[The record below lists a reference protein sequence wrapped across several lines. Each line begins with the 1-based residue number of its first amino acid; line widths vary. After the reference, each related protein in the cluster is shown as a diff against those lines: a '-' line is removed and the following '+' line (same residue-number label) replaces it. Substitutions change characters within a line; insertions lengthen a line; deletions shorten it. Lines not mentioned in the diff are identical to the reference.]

1 MAFKPKSQQNRTN
14 FESDN
19 PGGLF
24 PVPKAGSRKARISLI
39 VDLGT
44 QPREDFEDPE
54 TGEVKPQKPCQQVAV
69 FADLTADN
77 VDYGGE
83 VGKQHYRLL
92 VNPMFAG
99 VVKGINFT
107 AVPPKDAKGNQI
119 KGKPWGL
126 HPANVL
132 TKIAKAIGKPEV
144 IESMDIS
151 ELLDTPFM
159 ATVEVK
165 ETDSG
170 KVNDAGDPIIYR
182 NVNFKGA
189 TSVPL
194 DDDDNP
200 LPVPELKTPAMCVT
214 FDDAKP
220 EQIKY
225 IRKNLIT
232 MIKQA
237 LDYEGSQMQKAIEA
251 FEANNNVPPTKT
263 ETKPETKKQEAKK
276 TTKPKPEPETPPH
289 QHGRLGANPSF
300 RATWYPS
307 GPDPAPLRFLEP
319 ALAQRP
325 GPRHD
330 ARAAPFSGRPALLLP
345 KR

>member
-1 MAFKPKSQQNRTN
+1 MAFKPKSQQNRSN

-39 VDLGT
+39 IDLGT
-44 QPREDFEDPE
+44 QEREDFEDPE
-54 TGEVKPQKPCQQVAV
+54 TGETKPQSPCQQVAV

-83 VGKQHYRLL
+83 IGKQHYRLMI
-92 VNPMFAG
+92 NKTFAG
-99 VVKGINFT
+99 TVQGINFT
-107 AVPPKDAKGNQI
+107 AVPPKDAKGNTI

-126 HPANVL
+126 HPANAL
-132 TKIAKAIGKPEV
+132 TKIAKAVGKPEV

-151 ELLDTPFM
+151 ELLDMPFM

-170 KVNDAGDPIIYR
+170 KKNDKGEPIIYK

-189 TSVPL
+189 TEVPL

-200 LPVPELKTPAMCVT
+200 LTVPELNTPAMCIT

-225 IRKNLIT
+225 IRKNLIK
-232 MIKQA
+232 MIKLA
-237 LDYEGSQMQKAIEA
+237 TDYQGSQMQKAIEA
-251 FEANNNVPPTKT
+251 FEANNNVASTEACQPAKT
-263 ETKPETKKQEAKK
+263 E
-276 TTKPKPEPETPPH
+276 KPKPVAKPKKEVVEED
-289 QHGRLGANPSF
+289 SEDDD
-300 RATWYPS
+300 S
-307 GPDPAPLRFLEP
+307 
-319 ALAQRP
+319 
-325 GPRHD
+325 
-330 ARAAPFSGRPALLLP
+330 PF
-345 KR
+345 